1 MTDKKNSEDRRP
13 IPLRH
18 TKVADRIASSL
29 ARRGVS
35 PDTISYAGMFAALLA
50 GAALAATS
58 LAPGYATGL
67 FLAAAVLIPLRGL
80 CNMFDGMVAVEF
92 GKGSA
97 TGALMNEVPDRI
109 SDIAL
114 MIGAGFAIGGHETL
128 GYLTAITALFI
139 AYVRV
144 AGISMG
150 TPAFFGGWMAKQP
163 RMFSIAGV
171 SAWLALAPLAWQP
184 SIGEGYGLITVCQIV
199 ILVGSIQTIAVRL
212 WQVKNALNNSLTAG
226 EKNE

>member
-1 MTDKKNSEDRRP
+1 M
-13 IPLRH
+13 
-18 TKVADRIASSL
+18 ADRIASAL

-35 PDTISYAGMFAALLA
+35 PDTISYVGMFAALLA
-50 GAALAATS
+50 GMALAATS
-58 LAPGYATGL
+58 LAPDHARGL

-92 GKGSA
+92 GKGTAS
-97 TGALMNEVPDRI
+97 GALMNEVPDRI

-114 MIGAGFAIGGHETL
+114 MIGAGFAIGGNPTL
-128 GYLTAITALFI
+128 GYLTAIAALFI

-150 TPAFFGGWMAKQP
+150 TPAFFGGLMAKQP

-171 SAWLALAPLAWQP
+171 SAWLALAPATWHP
-184 SIGEGYGLITVCQIV
+184 SVGGAYGLMTICQVV
-199 ILVGSIQTIAVRL
+199 ILAGSVQTIIVRL
-212 WQVKNALNNSLTAG
+212 RQLKLALDHMFTPG
-226 EKNE
+226 EENE

>member
-1 MTDKKNSEDRRP
+1 MKNKKIAKDRRP

-18 TKVADRIASSL
+18 TKVADRIASAL
-29 ARRGVS
+29 ARTGIS
-35 PDTISYAGMFAALLA
+35 PDTISYAGMCAAVLA

-58 LAPGYATGL
+58 LAPDYARGL
-67 FLAAAVLIPLRGL
+67 FLTAAVLIPVRGL

-92 GKGSA
+92 GKGTA

-109 SDIAL
+109 SDIVL
-114 MIGAGFAIGGHETL
+114 MIGAGFAIGGDQTL
-128 GYLTAITALFI
+128 GYLTAITALFT

-150 TPAFFGGWMAKQP
+150 TPAFFGGLMAKQP

-171 SAWLALAPLAWQP
+171 SAWLALTPVDWHPLLG
-184 SIGEGYGLITVCQIV
+184 GEPRPHD
-199 ILVGSIQTIAVRL
+199 LVPGDYSCRFSSDDRSASQ
-212 WQVKNALNNSLTAG
+212 AG
-226 EKNE
+226 ETGAGRNDHAGRRK